1 MPNLDKSLVAD
12 LPMFA
17 AVGPDDLNEILR
29 EAQSIR
35 YPKGASVFQQDE

>member
-17 AVGPDDLNEILR
+17 GVEPDDLNNILR

-35 YPKGASVFQQDE
+35 YQKDKRLPAG